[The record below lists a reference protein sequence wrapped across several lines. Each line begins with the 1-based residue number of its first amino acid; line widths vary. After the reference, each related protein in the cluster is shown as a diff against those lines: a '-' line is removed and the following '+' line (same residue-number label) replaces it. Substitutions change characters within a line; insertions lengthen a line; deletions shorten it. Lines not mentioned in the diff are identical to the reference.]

1 MEAVETLTPEVGTRP
16 ACAALG
22 IAPATIYRHRARRNG
37 PSPLPRRRPS
47 PRRALVSQEHQE
59 VLDVLHSEE
68 FRDQAPQEVYAALLD
83 QGRYLC
89 SIRTMYRLLEA
100 NQEVRER
107 RDQLRHPAYAKP
119 ELLATAANQVWS
131 WDITKLLGPVKWAYF
146 YLYVILDIFSRYVV
160 GWMVA
165 SRETAALA
173 HKLIQETMEKQNIQ
187 PGQLTI
193 HADRGAS
200 MKSKP
205 VALLLSDLGVTKTHS
220 RPHTR
225 DDNPYSEAQFK
236 TLKYRPDFPER
247 FGSLEGAR
255 AFGQDFFRW
264 YNTEH
269 HHSGI
274 GLMTPEVV
282 HYGLA
287 MEVFQAREKVLLA
300 AYEKHPERFVRK
312 IPTPLALPQAAWI
325 NPPKSTMENESLL
338 H

>member
-1 MEAVETLTPEVGTRP
+1 LKAEER
-16 ACAALG
+16 
-22 IAPATIYRHRARRNG
+22 
-37 PSPLPRRRPS
+37 
-47 PRRALVSQEHQE
+47 QQ
-59 VLDVLHSEE
+59 VLRVLHSEK
-68 FRDQAPQEVYAALLD
+68 FVDKAPQEVYAALLD
-83 QGRYLC
+83 EGQYVC

-100 NQEVRER
+100 NQEVKER
-107 RDQLRHPAYAKP
+107 RNQLRHPTYQKP
-119 ELLATAANQVWS
+119 ELLATAPNQVWS
-131 WDITKLLGPVKWAYF
+131 WDITKLLGPVKWTYF

-160 GWMVA
+160 GWMIA
-165 SRETAALA
+165 SQESKALA
-173 HKLIQETMEKQNIQ
+173 QKLIQETIEKQNIH

-220 RPHTR
+220 RPHTS

-247 FGSLEGAR
+247 FGSLEDAR
-255 AFGQDFFRW
+255 AFCQAFFSW

-274 GLMTPEVV
+274 GLMTPHAV
-282 HYGLA
+282 HYGFA
-287 MEVFQAREKVLLA
+287 EEVFKAREKVLLA
-300 AYEKHPERFVRK
+300 AYEKNPERFVRK
-312 IPTPLALPQAAWI
+312 VPVPLALPQAAWI
-325 NPPKSTMENESLL
+325 NPPKPTMENESLL

>member
-1 MEAVETLTPEVGTRP
+1 M
-16 ACAALG
+16 
-22 IAPATIYRHRARRNG
+22 
-37 PSPLPRRRPS
+37 
-47 PRRALVSQEHQE
+47 
-59 VLDVLHSEE
+59 
-68 FRDQAPQEVYAALLD
+68 DQAPQEVYAALLD

-89 SIRTMYRLLEA
+89 SLRTMYRLLEA

-107 RDQLRHPAYAKP
+107 RDQLRHPSYAKP
-119 ELLATAANQVWS
+119 ELLAAAPNQVWS
-131 WDITKLLGPVKWAYF
+131 WDITKLLGPVKWTYF

-165 SRETAALA
+165 SREMAALA
-173 HKLIQETMEKQNIQ
+173 HKLIQGTLEKQNIQ

-193 HADRGAS
+193 HADRGPS

-220 RPHTR
+220 RPHSS

-247 FGSLEGAR
+247 FGSLEDAR
-255 AFGQDFFRW
+255 AFCQEFFAW
-264 YNTEH
+264 YNLDH
-269 HHSGI
+269 YHSGI
-274 GLMTPEVV
+274 GLMTPRVV
-282 HYGLA
+282 HDGLA
-287 MEVFQAREKVLLA
+287 QEVFRAREKVLLA

-312 IPTPLALPQAAWI
+312 VPVPLALPKAAWI
-325 NPPKSTMENESLL
+325 NPPKPAMENENLL